1 MITGYTNNKSVQILI
16 ALLRKH
22 GIKRAIISPGTTNL
36 EFTAGLQY
44 CGEFELYSAVDER
57 SAAYMACGIAA
68 STKEPVIITC
78 TEATASRDYYP
89 GLTEAY
95 YRKLPILAVTGVH
108 RYAEIGHLQPQIID
122 RSISA
127 RDALV
132 MKVQL
137 PIIKD
142 REDIWQTEIEINKAI
157 LALKHR
163 GGGPVHIDLPCCND
177 DYQFDLKQ
185 LPDSRMICRYTYNDI
200 LPIIPDGKIAVF
212 IGSHHEFT
220 ADETAHIDCFCGKYD
235 AVVFCDHTSGYHGK
249 YAVHAGLVAFQKSNF
264 DIFNDIALL
273 IHIGEAA
280 GDGPALARFK
290 SVQSVWRVS
299 TDGELRDTFK
309 KLSAVFEMEESDFFS
324 RYVKDS
330 EPICEKS
337 DYLKKCRETVESVS
351 ITTNDLPFSNIYV
364 AAKIASN
371 LPENSYIH
379 IGVSNTIR
387 AWTLFEFP
395 KSVTSSSNVGCRG
408 IDGIMSAFI
417 GASLVR
423 DELCFCV
430 LGDLTFFYDLNS
442 LGNRSIK
449 NNVRILLIN
458 NNCGG
463 VMKLQGAPGYRF
475 FGDKETD
482 KFIAAA
488 GHFGNKSKD
497 LVRHFAED
505 LGFAYITASNKEEFE
520 SMYLDFI
527 SPDVK
532 EKPIIFEVFT
542 DAADDREAFNIAS
555 SIEVSSS
562 GMAKELAKKLLGNT
576 RTAKVKRFL
585 SGKNKE

>member
-1 MITGYTNNKSVQILI
+1 MITGYTNNTSVQILI

-36 EFTAGLQY
+36 EFAAGLQY

-57 SAAYMACGIAA
+57 SAAYMACGMAA
-68 STKEPVIITC
+68 ATKEPVIITC

-95 YRKLPILAVTGVH
+95 YRKLPVLAVTGVH

-122 RSISA
+122 RSVSA

-142 REDIWQTEIEINKAI
+142 KEDIWQTEIDVNKAL
-157 LALKHR
+157 LALRHR

-177 DYQFDLKQ
+177 DYQFDLSQ
-185 LPDSRMICRYTYNDI
+185 LPDSRMINRYSYNDT
-200 LPIIPDGKIAVF
+200 LPVVPEGKTAIF
-212 IGSHHEFT
+212 IGSHNEFSEE
-220 ADETAHIDCFCGKYD
+220 ETKVIDSFCGKYD
-235 AVVFCDHTSGYHGK
+235 GVVFCDHTSGYHGK
-249 YAVHAGLVAFQKSNF
+249 YAVYVGLVAFQKSGF
-264 DIFNDIALL
+264 DIFNDISLL
-273 IHIGEAA
+273 VHIGGAA
-280 GDGPALARFK
+280 GDGPAMARFK
-290 SVQSVWRVS
+290 AVQEVWRVNP
-299 TDGELRDTFK
+299 DGELRDTFK
-309 KLSAVFEMEESDFFS
+309 KLSAVFEMEEIDFFS
-324 RYVKDS
+324 NYADNETSADMKK
-330 EPICEKS
+330 EFLEKC
-337 DYLKKCRETVESVS
+337 KETTENVS
-351 ITTNDLPFSNIYV
+351 IDDRKLPFSNVYI
-364 AAKIASN
+364 ASKIAPN

-387 AWTLFEFP
+387 AWTLFDFP
-395 KSVTSSSNVGCRG
+395 NSVKSSSNVGCRG

-417 GASLVR
+417 GTSLVKE
-423 DELCFCV
+423 ELCFCV

-458 NNCGG
+458 NNSGG

-475 FGDKETD
+475 FGDEETD

-488 GHFGNKSKD
+488 GHFGNKSKK

-505 LGFAYITASNKEEFE
+505 LGFEYLTGENKDEFE
-520 SMYLDFI
+520 EVYPEFV
-527 SPDVK
+527 SPENK
-532 EKPIIFEVFT
+532 EKPIIFETFT
-542 DAADDREAFNIAS
+542 DATDDREAFNIAS
-555 SIEVSSS
+555 SIEVSST

-576 RTAKVKRFL
+576 GTAKVKRFL
-585 SGKNKE
+585 SGKK

>member
-1 MITGYTNNKSVQILI
+1 MITGYTNNTSVQILI
-16 ALLRKH
+16 SLLRKH

-36 EFTAGLQY
+36 EFVAGLQY
-44 CGEFELYSAVDER
+44 CGDFELYSSVDER
-57 SAAYMACGIAA
+57 SAAYMACGMAA
-68 STKEPVIITC
+68 STNEPVIITC

-89 GLTEAY
+89 GLTEAF
-95 YRKLPILAVTGVH
+95 YRKLPVLAVTGVH
-108 RYAEIGHLQPQIID
+108 RYAEIGHLQPQVID

-127 RDALV
+127 KDSFV

-142 REDIWQTEIEINKAI
+142 KEDVWQTEIEVNKAL

-177 DYQFDLKQ
+177 DYQFDLTQ
-185 LPDSRMICRYTYNDI
+185 LPDFRFICRYNCGDI
-200 LPIIPDGKIAVF
+200 FPSIPRGKVALF
-212 IGSHHEFT
+212 IGSHAEFT
-220 ADETAHIDCFCGKYD
+220 EDATALIDAFCAKYD
-235 AVVFCDHTSGYHGK
+235 AVAFCDHTSGYHGE
-249 YAVHAGLVAFQKSNF
+249 YGVHVGLVAFQQSGF

-273 IHIGEAA
+273 IHMGEAT

-290 SVQSVWRVS
+290 SVREVWRIS
-299 TDGELRDTFK
+299 PDGELRDTFK
-309 KLSAVFEMEESDFFS
+309 KLSVVFEMNELDFFS
-324 RYVKDS
+324 KYVDS
-330 EPICEKS
+330 NEDVSKKTNYLEK
-337 DYLKKCRETVESVS
+337 CIETTESVLLDE
-351 ITTNDLPFSNIYV
+351 NKLPFSNVYV
-364 AAKIASN
+364 AAKIAPR

-387 AWTLFEFP
+387 AWTLCNFP
-395 KSVTSSSNVGCRG
+395 DSVKSSSNVGCRG

-442 LGNRSIK
+442 LGNRSIR

-458 NNCGG
+458 NNSGG
-463 VMKLQGAPGYRF
+463 VMKLEGAPGHRF
-475 FGDKETD
+475 FGDEETD

-488 GHFGNKSKD
+488 GHFGNKSKS

-505 LGFAYITASNKEEFE
+505 LGFDYITAENKEEFE
-520 SMYLDFI
+520 KVYLEFI
-527 SPDVK
+527 SSNSR
-532 EKPIIFEVFT
+532 EKPMIFEVFT

-562 GMAKELAKKLLGNT
+562 GRAKQLAKKLLGNNG
-576 RTAKVKRFL
+576 TAKVKRFL
-585 SGKNKE
+585 SNRK